1 MIHAFMKLSLTALCS
16 SVGAAALA
24 TEIERDIH
32 RGPAPQWATLR
43 GISYA
48 GSGCP
53 AGSVQIGVPVSG
65 DLSLIFDGRLR
76 AAAGPALPFTERRK
90 NCQLTIDLDYPGGWQ
105 YAVESAALSG
115 YTALE
120 PRTSGTA
127 KASFYFQGQ
136 LATAV
141 VEDTLY
147 GPAYRSVSIF
157 DDLYGNTVWSPCD
170 ARRALNMNLQVR
182 VHAASQDARASMT
195 LGGRAAPASFVALKW
210 RRCH

>member
-1 MIHAFMKLSLTALCS
+1 MIHAFTKLSLTALCLS
-16 SVGAAALA
+16 AGSAALA

-32 RGPAPQWATLR
+32 RGPAPRWATLR

-65 DLSLIFDGRLR
+65 DLSLIFDDTLH
-76 AAAGPALPFTERRK
+76 AAAGPGLPVTERRK

-105 YAVESAALSG
+105 YAVESAALNG
-115 YTALE
+115 FAALE

-136 LATAV
+136 LPTAV
-141 VEDTLY
+141 VEGTLY
-147 GPAYRSVSIF
+147 GPAYRSFSVF
-157 DDLYGNTVWSPCD
+157 DDLYGHTVWSPCD
-170 ARRALNMNLQVR
+170 ARRGLNMNLQVR
-182 VHAASQDARASMT
+182 VHTASQGAQASMT
-195 LGGRAAPASFVALKW
+195 LGDRAGPASLVALKW